1 MLPFYP
7 VHMDVAQQAWVAARV
22 EERARTGNDV
32 TALETELRPL
42 ARYDRIWDGG
52 QTHFVALYQP
62 RFVYTRTSG
71 QPTIDDRLVNRA
83 ALNTTDP
90 NETPLSAL
98 HNGGIGIEA
107 IKRRWRLS
115 AYQFAAYGPITTTSL
130 LVQDPWTGEGYPAE
144 PNPIIPSTIAA
155 RFTLLF
161 AQTQV
166 FLPIRLSRRVALIP
180 GFVYNAFGGAN
191 SDARAIMALTIGP
204 GGSVALEVAATRNDR
219 FVTTVG
225 GGQVQTLFQGDRT
238 GPDIYR
244 AEARQSWR
252 HWYTSKVSTELE
264 LGATVGGDNIN
275 GFSLF
280 SFAEAGL
287 LYDDFG
293 LPKLAPG
300 AAAMAAPPGRGP
312 RLQIGTF
319 ARVQPWLDLF
329 SGELVQ
335 RGVLVGA
342 ANYGVDRTTFRVQL
356 QGAQS
361 LATPRSV
368 AKYSLFQLETS
379 IRYRFSREWSGDLG
393 VRFGSQDFENAIR
406 FNQTTQGQVFAGI
419 AWAPLPARF

>member
-7 VHMDVAQQAWVAARV
+7 VHMDVAQQAWVGARV

-32 TALETELRPL
+32 TAIETELKPL
-42 ARYDRIWDGG
+42 ARYDRIWNGG

-83 ALNTTDP
+83 ALNTRDP

-98 HNGGIGIEA
+98 HNGGVGIEVLR
-107 IKRRWRLS
+107 RRWRLS

-130 LVQDPWTGEGYPAE
+130 LVQDPWNGEGFPAE

-161 AQTQV
+161 AQTQIFV
-166 FLPIRLSRRVALIP
+166 PIRVTRRVALIP

-191 SDARAIMALTIGP
+191 SDARAVMAMTTGP
-204 GGSVALEVAATRNDR
+204 GATLALEVAATRNDR

-225 GGQVQTLFQGDRT
+225 GGQIQTLFQGDRT
-238 GPDIYR
+238 GPVIYR
-244 AEARQSWR
+244 SEARQSWR
-252 HWYTSKVSTELE
+252 HWFTEKLSTELE
-264 LGATVGGDNIN
+264 AGATLGGDAIN
-275 GFSLF
+275 GFSLYSLF
-280 SFAEAGL
+280 DAGV
-287 LYDDFG
+287 LYDAYG
-293 LPKLAPG
+293 LPKLDPG
-300 AAAMAAPPGRGP
+300 APLMAPPPGRGP
-312 RLQIGTF
+312 RLQIGAF

-335 RGVLVGA
+335 RGVAVGA

-356 QGAQS
+356 SAAKT

-368 AKYSLFQLETS
+368 AEYQIFQLDTGL
-379 IRYRFSREWSGDLG
+379 RYNFTRSWSGDVG

-406 FNQTTQGQVFAGI
+406 FNQTTQGQVYAGI
-419 AWAPLPARF
+419 SWAPLPARF

>member
-7 VHMDVAQQAWVAARV
+7 VHMDVGHQAWVAARV

-32 TALETELRPL
+32 TALETELKPL

-71 QPTIDDRLVNRA
+71 QPTIDPRLVNPET
-83 ALNTTDP
+83 LNRTDP
-90 NETPLSAL
+90 NDTPLSAL
-98 HNGGIGIEA
+98 HNGGFGIEA
-107 IKRRWRLS
+107 IRRRWRLS

-130 LVQDPWTGEGYPAE
+130 LVQDPWTGDGYPAE

-161 AQTQV
+161 AQTQIFV
-166 FLPIRLSRRVALIP
+166 PIRLSRRVALTP

-191 SDARAIMALTIGP
+191 SDARGVMALTIGP
-204 GGSVALEVAATRNDR
+204 GGSLALEVAATRNDR
-219 FVTTVG
+219 FISLIG

-238 GPDIYR
+238 GPDIIR
-244 AEARQSWR
+244 GEVRQSWR
-252 HWYTSKVSTELE
+252 HWYTPKLSTELE
-264 LGATVGGDNIN
+264 GGVTVGGDNIN
-275 GFSLF
+275 GFSLYT
-280 SFAEAGL
+280 FAEAGL
-287 LYDDFG
+287 LYDAFG

-300 AAAMAAPPGRGP
+300 AAAQAAPPGRGP
-312 RLQIGTF
+312 RLQLGTF
-319 ARVQPWLDLF
+319 VRVQPWLDLF
-329 SGELVQ
+329 SGELIQ
-335 RGVLVGA
+335 RGVVVGA
-342 ANYGVDRTTFRVQL
+342 ANYGIDRTTFRVQL

-368 AKYSLFQLETS
+368 AKYSIVQAETS
-379 IRYRFSREWSGDLG
+379 VRYAFSREWSGDLG
-393 VRFGSQDFENAIR
+393 IRFGSQDFENAIR